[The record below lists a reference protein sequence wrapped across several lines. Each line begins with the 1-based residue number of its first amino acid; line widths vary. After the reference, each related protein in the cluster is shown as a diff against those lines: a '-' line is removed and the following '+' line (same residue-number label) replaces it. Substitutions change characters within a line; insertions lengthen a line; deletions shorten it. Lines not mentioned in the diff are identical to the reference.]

1 MQASTRQQQDKNSN
15 FNLQF
20 WIAIVSILL
29 LVLKFLAYHL
39 THSVSV
45 LTDALE
51 SIVNVAAAL
60 IGLYSLY
67 ISAKPKDFN
76 HPYGHGKA
84 EYISAAI
91 EGTLV
96 LAAGTLV
103 IYKSIKS
110 LLAPVSLTSIDVGI
124 YLIGATA
131 VINWLFGYFTLKQGK
146 RNASVALAASG
157 RHLQTDSYSTF
168 AIIAGLILIAAT
180 GYHWIDP
187 IAAIIFGLFIIYTGS
202 KIIRQSLA
210 GIMDEADM
218 SLLKKMVEVL
228 NKNRHDNWV
237 DLHNL
242 RVIKYGNILHV
253 DCHLTVPWY
262 LNVKQ
267 AHDEVDE
274 LDSLIRK
281 DFGDALE
288 LFVHSDGCQYYQCH
302 ICDKKACH
310 VRQHPFRELIIWTV
324 DNVLQDKKH
333 ELQDA
338 QLQTYK
344 L

>member
-1 MQASTRQQQDKNSN
+1 MQATRQQQEKNSN
-15 FNLQF
+15 YNLQF
-20 WIAIVSILL
+20 WIAIVSTLL
-29 LVLKFLAYHL
+29 LILKFLAYHL

-51 SIVNVAAAL
+51 SIVNVAAAF

-84 EYISAAI
+84 EYISAAV

-96 LAAGTLV
+96 LGAGALV
-103 IYKSIKS
+103 IYKAIKS
-110 LLAPVSLTSIDVGI
+110 FIAPVYLSNIDVGI

-131 VINWLFGYFTLKQGK
+131 IVNWLLGYFTLKQGK
-146 RNASVALAASG
+146 KNASVALAASG

-168 AIIAGLILIAAT
+168 AIIAGLILIAVT

-187 IAAIIFGLFIIYTGS
+187 IAAVIFGVFIIYTGY

-210 GIMDEADM
+210 GIMDEADI
-218 SLLKKMVEVL
+218 SLLAKMVTVL
-228 NKNRHDNWV
+228 NANRKNNWV

-242 RVIKYGNILHV
+242 RVIKYGNVLHV

-262 LNVKQ
+262 LNVEQ
-267 AHDEVDE
+267 AHDEVEE

-281 DFGDALE
+281 DFGDSLE
-288 LFVHSDGCQYYQCH
+288 LFVHSDGCRYYQCH
-302 ICDKKACH
+302 ICDKKDCH
-310 VRQHPFRELIIWTV
+310 VRQHAFKEYIIWTV
-324 DNVLQDKKH
+324 DNILQDKKH
-333 ELQDA
+333 GIEDA
-338 QLQTYK
+338 RAQTYK